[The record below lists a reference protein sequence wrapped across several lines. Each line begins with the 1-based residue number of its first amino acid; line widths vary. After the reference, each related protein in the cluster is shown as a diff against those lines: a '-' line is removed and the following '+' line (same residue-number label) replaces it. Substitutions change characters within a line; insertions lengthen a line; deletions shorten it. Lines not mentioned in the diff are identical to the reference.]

1 MIEENNNP
9 MMEDEEGPE
18 INLLE
23 LGEKLWAQK
32 KKIGIWSL
40 IGAVVGLII
49 AFSIPKEYTAVVKV
63 APETNRSRISG
74 GLGAL
79 ASMAG
84 ISSQST
90 SPDAVYPVLYPD
102 VVNSLPFITGLFDV
116 EVEMKE
122 NGTKMTLE
130 QYMRKE
136 VKTPWWVYLKYLPN
150 KIIGFFRSKEKI
162 GPNHKLNTFRLTR
175 SESKLVGRL
184 RSRISTNVNMKTDVI
199 TVSVKMQD
207 GVVAAMLAD
216 TVVSRLQNYITE
228 YRTNKSRQDLE
239 FALKLNEEAKENYYK
254 AQQKYA
260 DYLDHNQFVVYHSAQ
275 IERDRLENEATLT
288 FNLYNQTSQQVQ
300 KAQAMVQE
308 TTPVY
313 VIVEPSTAPVEST
326 SPKRVYILVGYTFAG
341 FALCC
346 LWILYG
352 KPMWVKFIE
361 SRRKRKDA

>member
-1 MIEENNNP
+1 MIEENNKS

-32 KKIGIWSL
+32 KKIAIWSL

-63 APETNRSRISG
+63 APETNSSKISS

-84 ISSQST
+84 ISSQSN
-90 SPDAVYPVLYPD
+90 SSDAVYPDLYPD
-102 VVNSLPFITGLFDV
+102 VVNSLPFITGLFNV
-116 EVEMKE
+116 EVETRE
-122 NGTKMTLE
+122 NGRKTTVVN
-130 QYMRKE
+130 YMQHDI
-136 VKTPWWVYLKYLPN
+136 KTPWWVYLKNIPI
-150 KIIGFFRSKEKI
+150 KIIALFRSKEKI
-162 GPNHKLNTFRLTR
+162 GPDHKLNTFRLTKG
-175 SESKLVGRL
+175 ESKLVGKL
-184 RSRISTNVNMKTDVI
+184 RSRISTVVDKKTDVI
-199 TVSVKMQD
+199 TVSVRMQD

-216 TVVSRLQNYITE
+216 TVVNRLQDYITE
-228 YRTNKSRQDLE
+228 YRTNKARQDLE

-300 KAQAMVQE
+300 RAQALVQE

-313 VIVEPSTAPVEST
+313 VIVEPSTAPVAST
-326 SPKRVYILVGYTFAG
+326 SPKRAYILVGFTFVG
-341 FALCC
+341 FALCS

-361 SRRKRKDA
+361 SRRKGKDA